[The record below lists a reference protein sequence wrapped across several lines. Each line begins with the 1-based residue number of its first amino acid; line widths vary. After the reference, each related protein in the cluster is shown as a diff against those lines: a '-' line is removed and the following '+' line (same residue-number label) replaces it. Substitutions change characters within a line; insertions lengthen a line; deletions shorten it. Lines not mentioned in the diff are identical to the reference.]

1 MFATQGYWDNI
12 PDHVKPNTKDLLTLL
27 MKSKADS
34 TVKRY
39 TKEIVKFSRWCNLSS
54 IQPTPPFSVSIVIA
68 YLHKVYVSSK
78 SYAALS
84 LTHAALKWFH
94 SFIPGIISNPLDAA
108 ICHNLLEAA
117 KRSKPV
123 VSKKEPIS
131 ADIIKKIIDKYAGPS
146 ANLKDLR
153 LTCMCSL
160 GFAGFFRYDEFSSIL
175 LNHLE
180 FLPDHLCV
188 FVPRAKNDVYREG
201 NKVYIKRLLS
211 KYCPVA
217 LLERY
222 ILMAEVDLDSNL
234 PLFRPLRLFK
244 SSNTYKLYGSKLSYT
259 RCREIFKNCLKDLGL
274 DYKLYGLH
282 SLRSG
287 GATSVVS
294 NSTSLSERL
303 LKLHGRW
310 KSDCAKDMYVLEDVS
325 KRLAITDNLGL

>member
-1 MFATQGYWDNI
+1 M
-12 PDHVKPNTKDLLTLL
+12 
-27 MKSKADS
+27 
-34 TVKRY
+34 
-39 TKEIVKFSRWCNLSS
+39 SS
-54 IQPTPPFSVSIVIA
+54 IQLSPPFSVLIVIA

-78 SYAALS
+78 SYATLS

-94 SFIPGIISNPLDAA
+94 SFIPGIINNPLDAE

-117 KRSKPV
+117 KRSKPAV
-123 VSKKEPIS
+123 AKKEPIS

-153 LTCMCSL
+153 LACMCSL
-160 GFAGFFRYDEFSSIL
+160 GFAGFLRYDEFSSIL

-180 FLPDHLCV
+180 FLPNHLCV

-201 NKVYIKRLLS
+201 NKVYIKRLFS

-222 ILMAEVDLDSNL
+222 IRMAEVDLDSNL

-244 SSNTYKLYGSKLSYT
+244 SSNTYKLYGNKLSYT
-259 RCREIFKNCLKDLGL
+259 RCRVVFKNCLKDLGL
-274 DYKLYGLH
+274 DYNLHGLH

-310 KSDCAKDMYVLEDVS
+310 KSDYATKDMYVLEDVS
-325 KRLAITDNLGL
+325 KRLAISDNLGL

>member
-1 MFATQGYWDNI
+1 
-12 PDHVKPNTKDLLTLL
+12 
-27 MKSKADS
+27 
-34 TVKRY
+34 
-39 TKEIVKFSRWCNLSS
+39 
-54 IQPTPPFSVSIVIA
+54 
-68 YLHKVYVSSK
+68 
-78 SYAALS
+78 

-94 SFIPGIISNPLDAA
+94 VFIPGIFSNPFDEA

-153 LTCMCSL
+153 LACMCSL
-160 GFAGFFRYDEFSSIL
+160 GFASFPRYDEFSSIL

-180 FLPDHLCV
+180 YLPDHLYV
-188 FVPRAKNDVYREG
+188 FLPRAKNDVYREE
-201 NKVYIKRLLS
+201 NKVYIKNIFCS
-211 KYCPVA
+211 VA

-222 ILMAEVDLDSNL
+222 IQMAEVDLNSNL
-234 PLFRPLRLFK
+234 PLFRSLRLFK
-244 SSNTYKLYGSKLSYT
+244 SSCTYKLYGRKLSYT
-259 RCREIFKNCLKDLGL
+259 RCREIFKNCLKELGL
-274 DYKLYGLH
+274 DCKFYGLH

-294 NSTSLSERL
+294 NSTSLSKRL

-325 KRLAITDNLGL
+325 KRIEITPNLGL